1 MTRKEKLFVICLTMS
16 LSDRW
21 VSMFCAEK
29 PELAK
34 KVSVDR
40 WENLSEEDVNE
51 VYSWMEIKADSM

>member
-1 MTRKEKLFVICLTMS
+1 MTIKENLFVICLTMS